1 MKHKIQVKS
10 EKYLS
15 PAIVHFSF
23 FTFHLNFMF
32 HKIYDSLL
40 TLAYPQACQI
50 CENSVENLADGV
62 ACRSCW
68 EKTLIFSGAETLCG
82 KCGRFLQAKPTTL
95 ETFCHRCDEQFYD
108 SALAVGIYENAL
120 SASVL
125 HLKREPFVAKRL
137 QNLFISRFQNSDF
150 QDASLIVSV
159 PLSKK
164 RRLERGFNQAEVLAK
179 ILAKQTRIKLD
190 EQSLIRKIHTP
201 MHRAAMD
208 TKAREMSVKNAFQVK
223 RPKFVEGEN
232 ILLVDDV
239 FTSGATVS
247 NCAKILKENGARQ
260 VCVLTV
266 ARAA

>member
-1 MKHKIQVKS
+1 M
-10 EKYLS
+10 LS
-15 PAIVHFSF
+15 
-23 FTFHLNFMF
+23 
-32 HKIYDSLL
+32 KIYDALL

-50 CENSVENLADGV
+50 CENSVEISADGV
-62 ACRSCW
+62 ACGSCW
-68 EKTLIFSGAETLCG
+68 EKTRIFSGAETLCY
-82 KCGRFLQAKPTTL
+82 KCGRFLHAIPTTIQ
-95 ETFCHRCDEQFYD
+95 TFCHRCDKQFYD

-120 SASVL
+120 LASVL

-137 QNLFISRFQNSDF
+137 QNLFIARFQNSDF
-150 QDASLIVSV
+150 QDASLIIPV

-190 EQSLIRKIHTP
+190 EKSLVRKIHTP

-208 TKAREMSVKNAFQVK
+208 TKAREMSVKNAFDVK

-247 NCAKILKENGARQ
+247 NCAKVLKENGAKQ
-260 VCVLTV
+260 VYVLTV
-266 ARAA
+266 VRAA